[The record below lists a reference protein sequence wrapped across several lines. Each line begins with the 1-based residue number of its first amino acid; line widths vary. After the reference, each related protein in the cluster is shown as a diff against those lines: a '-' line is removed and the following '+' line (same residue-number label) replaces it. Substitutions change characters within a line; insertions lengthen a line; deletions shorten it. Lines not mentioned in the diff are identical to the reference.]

1 VWGGQV
7 VLGSATVIALDR
19 RAVLLASGGGM
30 AMLGLTGVV
39 LTSPFSPFASRGHP
53 TSFGWVALLGSS
65 RLDLGNGSGRPIGHH
80 GGPAGSAPV
89 PSIVH
94 GAWTQA
100 VVVDLAVANTRGIP
114 RLLSP
119 GQFRVR
125 VAEDATTVSMYDA
138 DRVAGPIAPG
148 TVTRL
153 RVTYLVP
160 PPDRHLLLEF
170 ADPVGSAPIR
180 LGALGPDV
188 TAGVPS

>member
-1 VWGGQV
+1 M
-7 VLGSATVIALDR
+7 IALDR
-19 RAVLLASGGGM
+19 RAVLLGSGGGI

-65 RLDLGNGSGRPIGHH
+65 RLDLGNGTGRPTGHH
-80 GGPAGSAPV
+80 GSPTGAAPV

-125 VAEDATTVSMYDA
+125 VAEDASTVSMYDT

-148 TVTRL
+148 TVTEL

-160 PPDRHLLLEF
+160 PPDRHLSLEF
-170 ADPVGSAPIR
+170 ADPAGSAPIR
-180 LGALGPDV
+180 LGSLGP
-188 TAGVPS
+188 GVSGGLHP